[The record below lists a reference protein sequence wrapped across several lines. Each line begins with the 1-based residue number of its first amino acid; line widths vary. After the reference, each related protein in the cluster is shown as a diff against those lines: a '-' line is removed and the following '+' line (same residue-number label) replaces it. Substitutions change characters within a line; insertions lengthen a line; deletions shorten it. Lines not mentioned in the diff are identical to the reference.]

1 MDRTDENID
10 VRLSPEPLSLDAC
23 RDFVAHPSCG
33 GLCFFV
39 GTIRDLNLGQTVTH
53 LEFEAYAP
61 MAIREMRKIAE
72 AARERHDLH
81 AVALHH
87 RTGDLAIG
95 DVAVIVAVS
104 SVHRAP
110 AFAGCEFVI
119 DELKKHVPIWKKEF
133 RPDGSHW
140 INARP

>member
-1 MDRTDENID
+1 MDSADLHLD
-10 VRLSPEPLSLDAC
+10 VVLSGEPLSLDRC
-23 RDFVAHPSCG
+23 REFVSHPSCG

-39 GTIRDLNLGQTVTH
+39 GTIRDLNLGETVTH

-61 MAIREMRKIAE
+61 MALKQMRRIAA
-72 AARERHDLH
+72 AAREHFGLH

-95 DVAVIVAVS
+95 EVAVIVAVS
-104 SVHRAP
+104 SIHRKP
-110 AFAGCEFVI
+110 AFEGCEYVI

-133 RPDGSHW
+133 RRDGSHW

>member
-1 MDRTDENID
+1 MDNSDTLHDIL
-10 VRLSPEPLSLDAC
+10 LSDRPLSLEHC
-23 RDFVAHPSCG
+23 RDFVSHPSCG

-39 GTIRDLNLGQTVTH
+39 GTIRDVNLGETVTH

-61 MAIREMRKIAE
+61 MAVKEMRKIAV
-72 AARERHDLH
+72 AARDRFGLH

-95 DVAVIVAVS
+95 DTAVIVAVS
-104 SVHRAP
+104 SKHRKP
-110 AFAGCEFVI
+110 AFEGCEFVI

-140 INARP
+140 LNARP

>member
-1 MDRTDENID
+1 MDNSEHLD
-10 VRLSPEPLSLDAC
+10 VVLSGDPLSLERC
-23 RDFVAHPSCG
+23 RSFVLHPSCG
-33 GLCFFV
+33 GLCYFE
-39 GTIRDLNLGQTVTH
+39 GTIRDLNLGETVTH

-61 MAIREMRKIAE
+61 MAVKEMKKIAA
-72 AARERHDLH
+72 AARDQFDLH

-95 DVAVIVAVS
+95 DTAVIIAVS
-104 SVHRAP
+104 SVHRKP
-110 AFAGCEFVI
+110 AFVGCEFVI